1 MANTSTSYDPPMTMA
16 TLSELM
22 AIQRESLAARPARP
36 SALARLGR
44 RVRALDLAPAR
55 RAVLVSLLSIAGF
68 SSRHALVLGGCSAV
82 VISAAIVAPALGW
95 LAAAASLFFLEARR
109 R

>member
-1 MANTSTSYDPPMTMA
+1 MTVT

-36 SALARLGR
+36 STLARLQR
-44 RVRALDLAPAR
+44 RVRSIDLAPAR
-55 RAVLVSLLSIAGF
+55 RIMLVSLLAVAGF
-68 SSRHALVLGGCSAV
+68 ISRHALVLGGCSAV
-82 VISAAIVAPALGW
+82 VISAAIIAPSLGW